1 MSARVAAADDRDWWM
16 PHAMLTAFV
25 VLVAAI
31 LRIVLGWS
39 APLHVWI
46 VLAGLSMAVLAADA
60 AGRGVRD
67 VGARR
72 WRDAAFAGAFA
83 LALVSMGAAMVLAG
97 AMRGSRDGVFLDAPF
112 DDAGAR

>member
-1 MSARVAAADDRDWWM
+1 VRAQVAAPQDRDWWV
-16 PHAMLTAFV
+16 PHAMLAAFV

-46 VLAGLSMAVLAADA
+46 VLAGLALGVLAGHA
-60 AGRGVRD
+60 AWTGVRR
-67 VGARR
+67 ASTRC

-83 LALVSMGAAMVLAG
+83 LALASMAAAMVLAG
-97 AMRGSRDGVFLDAPF
+97 AMRGSRDGVFLDAPL
-112 DDAGAR
+112 DDGGVR